1 MSPAPEPS
9 DTSNALGSDAPSAEA
24 SPTRSRGRTA
34 LLVVGAVAVL
44 ALLWFVGREL
54 GQYVPRFAEWVDSL
68 GVWGPVVFVIGYAV
82 ATVAF
87 VPGVVLT
94 LAAGAIFGLV
104 EGTLWVFVGAT
115 LGASSAFLIGRYV
128 ARGAVERR
136 LEGKERFRAIDGAV
150 GRHGFKIVALM
161 RLSPVFPYNLL
172 NYALGLT
179 RVRFVD
185 YLLACFGMIPGT
197 FLYVYYGKL
206 IGDVAAVASGAQVE
220 RGWEYWTFLGAGI
233 LATVVV
239 TWFITRVARRALSEA
254 VEPMDGGSG
263 GSEVAGG

>member
-1 MSPAPEPS
+1 
-9 DTSNALGSDAPSAEA
+9 
-24 SPTRSRGRTA
+24 
-34 LLVVGAVAVL
+34 VAAL
-44 ALLWFVGREL
+44 ALLWIAGREL
-54 GQYVPRFAEWVDSL
+54 GQYVPRFAAWVDSL
-68 GVWGPVVFVIGYAV
+68 GVWGPVVFALGYAA

-104 EGTLWVFVGAT
+104 EGTLYVFVGAT

-136 LEGKERFRAIDGAV
+136 LEGHDRFRAIDGAV
-150 GRHGFKIVALM
+150 GHHGFKIVFLM

-206 IGDVAAVASGAQVE
+206 IGDVAAVAAGAEVE
-220 RGWEYWTFLGAGI
+220 RGWEYWAFLGAGVV
-233 LATVVV
+233 ATIAV
-239 TWFITRVARRALSEA
+239 TWFITRLARRTLNEA
-254 VEPMDGGSG
+254 VEPAGDD
-263 GSEVAGG
+263 SEVTGA

>member
-1 MSPAPEPS
+1 VA
-9 DTSNALGSDAPSAEA
+9 
-24 SPTRSRGRTA
+24 
-34 LLVVGAVAVL
+34 AV
-44 ALLWFVGREL
+44 ALLWLAGREL

-68 GVWGPVVFVIGYAV
+68 GVWGPVAFVLGYAV

-94 LAAGAIFGLV
+94 LAAGAIFGLL
-104 EGTLWVFVGAT
+104 EGTLYVFVGAT
-115 LGASSAFLIGRYV
+115 LGASGAFLLGRYV

-136 LEGKERFRAIDGAV
+136 LEGKQRFRAIDGAV
-150 GRHGFKIVALM
+150 GQSGFKIVLLM

-179 RVRFVD
+179 RVRFLD

-206 IGDVAAVASGAQVE
+206 IGDVAAVAAGAEVE
-220 RGWEYWTFLGAGI
+220 RGWEYWAFLGAGI
-233 LATVVV
+233 AATLVV
-239 TWFITRVARRALSEA
+239 TWFITRLARRALTEA
-254 VEPMDGGSG
+254 VEPVDGAA
-263 GSEVAGG
+263 EVTGD